1 MPFQT
6 PKEIISKVKSGKLQ
20 TDKPKE
26 SVDKKARAMLTA
38 LFGET
43 IPTALNAWQ
52 NEFSYLAPG
61 AEIVGFYD
69 GNLLIEAVSSTHLH
83 AIILNKKRIIEKINQ
98 YFGNSKPIKG
108 LKCYLK

>member
-1 MPFQT
+1 MAFLT
-6 PKEIISKVKSGKLQ
+6 PKEIITKVKNGKLQ
-20 TDKPKE
+20 AVEKKE
-26 SVDKKARAMLTA
+26 NIDKKSKAILTA

-61 AEIVGFYD
+61 AKIIGFYD
-69 GNLLIEAVSSTHLH
+69 GNLLIEVVSNTHLH
-83 AIILNKKRIIEKINQ
+83 AIILSKKRIIEKINQ

-108 LKCYLK
+108 LKCHLK

>member
-1 MPFQT
+1 MAFLT
-6 PKEIISKVKSGKLQ
+6 PKEIISEVKNGKFK
-20 TDKPKE
+20 TIDTKE
-26 SVDKKARAMLTA
+26 NIDKKTKAMLGA

-43 IPTALNAWQ
+43 IPTALNAWK

-69 GNLLIEAVSSTHLH
+69 GNLLIEVVSNTHQH
-83 AIILNKKRIIEKINQ
+83 AIVLNKKRIIETINQ

-108 LKCYLK
+108 LKCQLK